1 MGQRIIT
8 HRGPNETLAQP
19 VQDIAE
25 LRLAP
30 TADVDDKQGIYVE
43 DENSLYFYDY
53 TSVLAESLPD
63 IVIPTGGPGR
73 WIRHGYGAGGAPS
86 DLYRLR
92 WSQEQVIEVGDD
104 VVIADE
110 TELIIS
116 DLDVQGTLDVQGD
129 LIIQSGRVPGPV
141 YGWPNT
147 VPAEVDD
154 VIASGTQH
162 IVFRSF
168 TVDGHIDVQGDL
180 YLIP

>member
-1 MGQRIIT
+1 MSQRILT

-25 LRLAP
+25 LRLVP
-30 TADVDDKQGIYVE
+30 TADVDDKQGVYVE

-63 IVIPTGGPGR
+63 IVPPTGGPGR
-73 WIRHGYGAGGAPS
+73 WIRHGYGAGGAPA

-92 WSQEQVIEVGDD
+92 FSQEKLIATATTQVIPAG
-104 VVIADE
+104 
-110 TELIIS
+110 TELIIKT
-116 DLDVQGTLDVQGD
+116 LDVQGTLDVLGELVMLPEHQC
-129 LIIQSGRVPGPV
+129 PV

-147 VPAEVDD
+147 VPATVDD
-154 VIASGTQH
+154 VIPEGTQH
-162 IVFRSF
+162 IVFRDF
-168 TVDGHIDVQGDL
+168 TVNGKIDVRGDL